1 MTNKA
6 QQDLLNQLNEYRQAQ
21 QLDEIGDFTKA
32 IAKKVGQGVGAV
44 KGVGQKVKGVANRS
58 VAALGNA
65 YTQGQTGAQKK
76 VAGQDYKAPAAK
88 QKPAQGQTPAKTG
101 STAGGVLGN
110 LAKNVGGVVGDTV
123 AGSGYDYRQGVNPNP
138 TKTTGPAAGLQK
150 ADAEAQRKAGLE
162 KKLGT
167 TGAQA
172 TATNNAN
179 NAVDKSIA
187 RNQKKIQQKQGGVK
201 QSGISQGIDIAGA
214 NKAVANL
221 KAKQAGQTAT
231 KVPGQKAPVAQVDAN
246 KDGKD
251 DKSGKPMAPAPAGK
265 GPVGGAGGAA
275 AQVDVNKDG
284 KDDKTGQPISKT
296 AQDVKAKAG
305 VKAGGVALDPTNPEH
320 KGLIAAIEKASP
332 GLTKTVD
339 KLDAGSKGKL
349 LKGLQAA

>member
-6 QQDLLNQLNEYRQAQ
+6 QQDLLNQLNEYRQLREFDVVDKIGKGIGRVVGSGAKALGSVAGGVAGLGSAVKQGYQAGKQTVGGGGANVNKAQTKQQPAQ
-21 QLDEIGDFTKA
+21 QKT
-32 IAKKVGQGVGAV
+32 
-44 KGVGQKVKGVANRS
+44 
-58 VAALGNA
+58 
-65 YTQGQTGAQKK
+65 
-76 VAGQDYKAPAAK
+76 
-88 QKPAQGQTPAKTG
+88 PAQGQTPAKTG
-101 STAGGVLGN
+101 STVGGVLGN
-110 LAKNVGGVVGDTV
+110 LAKNVGKVALDTA
-123 AGSGYDYRQGVNPNP
+123 AGSGYDYKQGVNPNP

-251 DKSGKPMAPAPAGK
+251 DKSGKPM
-265 GPVGGAGGAA
+265 
-275 AQVDVNKDG
+275 
-284 KDDKTGQPISKT
+284 SKT
-296 AQDVKAKAG
+296 AQTVANKAG
-305 VKAGGVALDPTNPEH
+305 LKAGGVKMDPNNPQHKAL
-320 KGLIAAIEKASP
+320 ISAIEKASP
-332 GLTKTVD
+332 GTTKAID
-339 KLDAGSKGKL
+339 ALDPAGKEKLKKAI
-349 LKGLQAA
+349 A

>member
-6 QQDLLNQLNEYRQAQ
+6 QQDLLNQLNEYRQLREFDVVDKIGKGIGRVVGSGAKALGSVAGGVAGLGSAVKQGYQAGKQTVGGGGANVNKGQTKQQPAQ
-21 QLDEIGDFTKA
+21 QKT
-32 IAKKVGQGVGAV
+32 
-44 KGVGQKVKGVANRS
+44 
-58 VAALGNA
+58 
-65 YTQGQTGAQKK
+65 
-76 VAGQDYKAPAAK
+76 
-88 QKPAQGQTPAKTG
+88 PAQGQTPAKTG

-110 LAKNVGGVVGDTV
+110 LAKNVGKVALDTA
-123 AGSGYDYRQGVNPNP
+123 AGSGYDYKQGVNPNP

-251 DKSGKPMAPAPAGK
+251 DK
-265 GPVGGAGGAA
+265 
-275 AQVDVNKDG
+275 
-284 KDDKTGQPISKT
+284 TGQPISKT
-296 AQDVKAKAG
+296 AQTVANKAG
-305 VKAGGVALDPTNPEH
+305 LKAGGVKMDPNNPQHKAL
-320 KGLIAAIEKASP
+320 ISAIEKASP
-332 GLTKTVD
+332 GTTKAID
-339 KLDAGSKGKL
+339 ALDPAGKEKLKKAI
-349 LKGLQAA
+349 A

>member
-6 QQDLLNQLNEYRQAQ
+6 QQDLLNQLNEYRQLREFDVVDKIGKGIGRVVGSGAKALGSVAGGVAGLGSAVKQGYQAGKQTVGGGGANVNKGQTKQQPAQ
-21 QLDEIGDFTKA
+21 QKT
-32 IAKKVGQGVGAV
+32 
-44 KGVGQKVKGVANRS
+44 
-58 VAALGNA
+58 
-65 YTQGQTGAQKK
+65 
-76 VAGQDYKAPAAK
+76 
-88 QKPAQGQTPAKTG
+88 PAQGQTPAKTG

-110 LAKNVGGVVGDTV
+110 LAKNVGKVALDTA
-123 AGSGYDYRQGVNPNP
+123 AGSGYDYKQGVNPNP

-251 DKSGKPMAPAPAGK
+251 DKSGKPM
-265 GPVGGAGGAA
+265 
-275 AQVDVNKDG
+275 
-284 KDDKTGQPISKT
+284 SKT
-296 AQDVKAKAG
+296 AQTVANKAG
-305 VKAGGVALDPTNPEH
+305 LKAGGVKMDPNNPQHKAL
-320 KGLIAAIEKASP
+320 ISAIEKASP
-332 GLTKTVD
+332 GTTKAID
-339 KLDAGSKGKL
+339 ALDPAGKEKLKKAI
-349 LKGLQAA
+349 A